1 MKTVSKKLL
10 SFMLVAILLV
20 SALPFQAFATE
31 LEAPSAEA
39 PVTAETTVVT
49 EAPTA
54 APTEAPT
61 AAPTAAPTEAPTAAP
76 TEAPTAAPA
85 PATPIKHDGSH
96 AGVGVWVYDADD
108 HYFVCR
114 TKGCEYEDTAVPAT
128 IQPHT
133 YGSDGTCT
141 VCGRKCDHTVTHDE
155 IIKQPT
161 CTATGIAH
169 KVCSKCGVDTGVEV
183 TVAALGH
190 DFVNGKCTRCAAT
203 APNGT
208 GKSYTL
214 VLSANGG
221 TISTTGGTEIS
232 IPVVDGE
239 IIGTLPDAVLG
250 GARFLGWYLADGV
263 TKIESGSV
271 YKFDANVT
279 AYAKFETKTNNLTV
293 YRILNGNNATA
304 TQIFSQNVPENT
316 PLLSYLET
324 NVKAAVNASL
334 TQNPG
339 YRWTNVWQDY
349 SGRQLMISQTDCMNQ
364 AQTVYVNFVPN
375 TYTLHFNANGGTVS
389 VQSKQVTFGTK
400 VGTLPT
406 PYRDGKVFQGWKD
419 QNGNT
424 YTAETILQAAGD
436 VSLTASWQDKANV
449 MLYIYVNGDFSGV
462 NRVLPMDEFVSGN
475 NLTRAQVVNQIAR
488 YYAPT
493 YGSSLSVAGL
503 FDDNTWNSYRANTSK
518 AGTDSITVGS
528 NTTRV
533 YVMVNNAAT
542 GTILNPTTPTV
553 TVPTTSNGYW
563 LIGANGSAT
572 WVSTSSVPQ
581 GAQWVSTG
589 NGGGYWIY
597 NPNGVTNPTVPTYI
611 IIPGTNPKTGDT
623 AKIEVAAAVMVLA
636 AAALVTM
643 LALRK
648 KKA

>member
-31 LEAPSAEA
+31 PDGSATA
-39 PVTAETTVVT
+39 VVTAEPTAEPTAEEPTVAQEPTV
-49 EAPTA
+49 APVVSA
-54 APTEAPT
+54 APTVSA
-61 AAPTAAPTEAPTAAP
+61 
-76 TEAPTAAPA
+76 A

-96 AGVGVWVYDADD
+96 AGVGVWEHDD
-108 HYFVCR
+108 TSHWFVC
-114 TKGCEYEDTAVPAT
+114 KFAGCEYENQKINMEAHSFDSTGV
-128 IQPHT
+128 
-133 YGSDGTCT
+133 CK
-141 VCGRKCDHTVTHDE
+141 VCGAKCNHAVTEDKE
-155 IIKQPT
+155 VKAAT

-169 KVCSKCGVDTGVEV
+169 KVCKACGIDTGVEV
-183 TVAALGH
+183 ELPALGH

-214 VLSANGG
+214 ILSANGG
-221 TISTTGGTEIS
+221 TISTTGATDIA

-250 GARFLGWYLADGV
+250 GARFLGWYLPDGV

-271 YKFDANVT
+271 YKFDANVI

-316 PLLSYLET
+316 PLLSYLEN

-349 SGRQLMISQTDCMNQ
+349 SGKQLMISQTDCMNQ

-488 YYAPT
+488 YYAPS
-493 YGSSLSVAGL
+493 YGSLSVAGL

-528 NTTRV
+528 TTTRV

-553 TVPTTSNGYW
+553 TVPTTTSNGYW

-572 WVSTSSVPQ
+572 WVSIPSTSSVPQ

-597 NPNGVTNPTVPTYI
+597 NPNGVTNPTIPTYI
-611 IIPGTNPKTGDT
+611 YVPGTNPKTGDT

-648 KKA
+648 KKV

>member
-31 LEAPSAEA
+31 PDGSATAVVTTEPTA
-39 PVTAETTVVT
+39 EPTAETTAEPTVAPVVS
-49 EAPTA
+49 A
-54 APTEAPT
+54 
-61 AAPTAAPTEAPTAAP
+61 
-76 TEAPTAAPA
+76 A
-85 PATPIKHDGSH
+85 PATPATPVPHDGSH
-96 AGVGVWVYDADD
+96 AGVGVWLSDD
-108 HYFVCR
+108 TYHWSVCHF
-114 TKGCEYEDTAVPAT
+114 KGCEYEEQVIPASKEM
-128 IQPHT
+128 HSFNAS
-133 YGSDGTCT
+133 GVCT
-141 VCGRKCDHTVTHDE
+141 VCGAKCNHAVTEDKE
-155 IIKQPT
+155 VKPAT

-169 KVCSKCGVDTGVEV
+169 KVCKACGIDTGVEV
-183 TVAALGH
+183 ELPALGH

-221 TISTTGGTEIS
+221 TISTTGGTDIA

-271 YKFDANVT
+271 FKFDANVI

-293 YRILNGNNATA
+293 YRIINGNNATA
-304 TQIFSQNVPENT
+304 SQIFSQNVPENT

-339 YRWTNVWQDY
+339 YRWTNIWQDY
-349 SGRQLMISQTDCMNQ
+349 SGKQLMISQTDCMNQ

-528 NTTRV
+528 TTTRV

-553 TVPTTSNGYW
+553 TVPTTTSNGYW

-572 WVSTSSVPQ
+572 WVSTVNVPQ

-611 IIPGTNPKTGDT
+611 IIPGSNPKTGDT

>member
-31 LEAPSAEA
+31 PDGSATAVVTTEPTA
-39 PVTAETTVVT
+39 EPTAETTAEPTVAPVVS
-49 EAPTA
+49 
-54 APTEAPT
+54 
-61 AAPTAAPTEAPTAAP
+61 AAPTA
-76 TEAPTAAPA
+76 
-85 PATPIKHDGSH
+85 PATPVPHDGSH
-96 AGVGVWVYDADD
+96 AGVGVWLSDD
-108 HYFVCR
+108 TYHWSVCHF
-114 TKGCEYEDTAVPAT
+114 KGCEYEEQVIPASKEMHSFDAT
-128 IQPHT
+128 
-133 YGSDGTCT
+133 GVCK
-141 VCGRKCDHTVTHDE
+141 VCGAKCTHAVTTDKE
-155 IIKQPT
+155 VKPAT

-169 KVCSKCGVDTGVEV
+169 KVCKACGIDTGVEV
-183 TVAALGH
+183 ELPALGH

-214 VLSANGG
+214 ILSANGG
-221 TISTTGGTEIS
+221 TISTTGGTDIA

-304 TQIFSQNVPENT
+304 SQIFSQNVPENT

-339 YRWTNVWQDY
+339 YRWTNIWQDY
-349 SGRQLMISQTDCMNQ
+349 SGKQLMISQTDCMNQ

-424 YTAETILQAAGD
+424 YTAETVLQAAGD

-475 NLTRAQVVNQIAR
+475 NLTRAQVVNQIAK
-488 YYAPT
+488 YYAPS

-553 TVPTTSNGYW
+553 TVPTTTSNGYW
-563 LIGANGSAT
+563 LIGSNGSAT
-572 WVSTSSVPQ
+572 WVSIPSTSSVPQ
-581 GAQWVSTG
+581 GSQWVSTG

-611 IIPGTNPKTGDT
+611 IIPGSNPKTGDT

>member
-31 LEAPSAEA
+31 PDGSATAVVTTE
-39 PVTAETTVVT
+39 PTAETTAETTAEPTVAPVVS
-49 EAPTA
+49 A
-54 APTEAPT
+54 APA
-61 AAPTAAPTEAPTAAP
+61 
-76 TEAPTAAPA
+76 A
-85 PATPIKHDGSH
+85 PATPVPHDGSH
-96 AGVGVWVYDADD
+96 AGVGVWLSDD
-108 HYFVCR
+108 TYHWSVCHF
-114 TKGCEYEDTAVPAT
+114 KGCEYEEQVIPASKGMHSFDAT
-128 IQPHT
+128 
-133 YGSDGTCT
+133 GVCK
-141 VCGRKCDHTVTHDE
+141 VCGAKCNHAVTEDKE
-155 IIKQPT
+155 VKPAT

-169 KVCSKCGVDTGVEV
+169 KVCKACGIDTGVEV
-183 TVAALGH
+183 EIPALGH
-190 DFVNGKCTRCAAT
+190 EFVNGKCTRCAAT

-214 VLSANGG
+214 ILSANGG
-221 TISTTGGTEIS
+221 TISTTGGTDIA

-349 SGRQLMISQTDCMNQ
+349 SGKQLMISQTDCMNQ

-488 YYAPT
+488 YYAPSF
-493 YGSSLSVAGL
+493 GSSLSVAGL

-528 NTTRV
+528 TTTRV

-553 TVPTTSNGYW
+553 TVPTITSNGYW

-572 WVSTSSVPQ
+572 WVSTVNVPQ

-611 IIPGTNPKTGDT
+611 IIPGSNPKTGDT

>member
-31 LEAPSAEA
+31 PDGSATAVVTTEPTA
-39 PVTAETTVVT
+39 EPTAETTAEPTVAPVVS
-49 EAPTA
+49 A
-54 APTEAPT
+54 
-61 AAPTAAPTEAPTAAP
+61 
-76 TEAPTAAPA
+76 A
-85 PATPIKHDGSH
+85 PATPATPVPHDGSH
-96 AGVGVWVYDADD
+96 AGVGVWLSDD
-108 HYFVCR
+108 TYHWSVCHF
-114 TKGCEYEDTAVPAT
+114 KGCEYEEQIIPASKGM
-128 IQPHT
+128 HSFNAS
-133 YGSDGTCT
+133 GVCT
-141 VCGRKCDHTVTHDE
+141 VCGAKCNHAVTEDKE
-155 IIKQPT
+155 VKPAT

-169 KVCSKCGVDTGVEV
+169 KVCKACGIDTGVEV
-183 TVAALGH
+183 ELPALGH

-221 TISTTGGTEIS
+221 TISTTGGTDIA

-271 YKFDANVT
+271 FKFDANVI

-293 YRILNGNNATA
+293 YRIINGNNATA
-304 TQIFSQNVPENT
+304 SQIFSQNVPENT

-339 YRWTNVWQDY
+339 YRWTNIWQDY
-349 SGRQLMISQTDCMNQ
+349 SGKQLMISQTDCMNQ

-528 NTTRV
+528 TTTRV

-553 TVPTTSNGYW
+553 TVPTTTSNGYW

-572 WVSTSSVPQ
+572 WVSTVNVPQ

-611 IIPGTNPKTGDT
+611 IIPGSNPKTGDT

>member
-31 LEAPSAEA
+31 TEAPGVEA

-76 TEAPTAAPA
+76 TEAHTAAPA
-85 PATPIKHDGSH
+85 PAAPIKHDGSH
-96 AGVGVWVYDADD
+96 TGVGVWLHDD
-108 HYFVCR
+108 TYHWSVCHF
-114 TKGCEYEDTAVPAT
+114 KGCEYEEQVIPASKEMHSFDANG
-128 IQPHT
+128 I
-133 YGSDGTCT
+133 CK
-141 VCGRKCDHTVTHDE
+141 VCGAKCTHAVTTNKE
-155 IIKQPT
+155 IKAPT
-161 CTATGIAH
+161 CTAAGIAH
-169 KVCSKCGVDTGVEV
+169 KVCSACGVDTGVEV
-183 TVAALGH
+183 EIPALGH

-208 GKSYTL
+208 GKSYALTL
-214 VLSANGG
+214 IANGG
-221 TISTTGGTEIS
+221 TISTTGAASLS

-271 YKFDANVT
+271 YKFNANVT

-304 TQIFSQNVPENT
+304 SQIFSQNVPENT
-316 PLLSYLET
+316 PLLSYLEN

-611 IIPGTNPKTGDT
+611 IIPGSNPKTGDT

>member
-31 LEAPSAEA
+31 PDGSATA
-39 PVTAETTVVT
+39 VVTAE
-49 EAPTA
+49 PTA
-54 APTEAPT
+54 EPT
-61 AAPTAAPTEAPTAAP
+61 AAPTAEPTAEPTAAP
-76 TEAPTAAPA
+76 TVAPAA

-96 AGVGVWVYDADD
+96 VGVGVWVYDADD

-133 YGSDGTCT
+133 YGSDGICT
-141 VCGRKCDHTVTHDE
+141 VCGRKCDHTVTE
-155 IIKQPT
+155 PKEVKPAT

-169 KVCSKCGVDTGVEV
+169 KVCKACGIDTGVEV
-183 TVAALGH
+183 ELPALGH

-208 GKSYTL
+208 GISYTL
-214 VLSANGG
+214 ILSANGG

-271 YKFDANVT
+271 YKFNANVT

-349 SGRQLMISQTDCMNQ
+349 SGKQLMISQTDCMNQ

-424 YTAETILQAAGD
+424 YTAETVLQAAGD

-488 YYAPT
+488 YYAPSF
-493 YGSSLSVAGL
+493 GSSLSVAGL

-528 NTTRV
+528 TTTRV

-553 TVPTTSNGYW
+553 TVPTITSNGYW

-611 IIPGTNPKTGDT
+611 IIPGSNPKTGDT

>member
-1 MKTVSKKLL
+1 M
-10 SFMLVAILLV
+10 
-20 SALPFQAFATE
+20 
-31 LEAPSAEA
+31 
-39 PVTAETTVVT
+39 TTNKEVK
-49 EAPTA
+49 A
-54 APTEAPT
+54 
-61 AAPTAAPTEAPTAAP
+61 
-76 TEAPTAAPA
+76 
-85 PATPIKHDGSH
+85 
-96 AGVGVWVYDADD
+96 
-108 HYFVCR
+108 
-114 TKGCEYEDTAVPAT
+114 
-128 IQPHT
+128 
-133 YGSDGTCT
+133 
-141 VCGRKCDHTVTHDE
+141 
-155 IIKQPT
+155 PT
-161 CTATGIAH
+161 CTAAGIAH
-169 KVCSKCGVDTGVEV
+169 KVCSACGVDTGVEV
-183 TVAALGH
+183 EIPALGH
-190 DFVNGKCTRCAAT
+190 DFLNGKCTRCAAT

-208 GKSYTL
+208 GKSYALTL
-214 VLSANGG
+214 IANGG
-221 TISTTGGTEIS
+221 TISTTGAASLS

-271 YKFDANVT
+271 YKFDANVI

-304 TQIFSQNVPENT
+304 SQIFSQNVPENT
-316 PLLSYLET
+316 PLLSYLEN

-349 SGRQLMISQTDCMNQ
+349 SGKQLMISQTDCMNQ

-553 TVPTTSNGYW
+553 TVPTITSNGYW

-572 WVSTSSVPQ
+572 WVSTVNVPQ

-611 IIPGTNPKTGDT
+611 IIPGSNPKTGDT

>member
-31 LEAPSAEA
+31 PDGSATAVVTTEPTA
-39 PVTAETTVVT
+39 EPTAETTAEPTVAPVVS
-49 EAPTA
+49 A
-54 APTEAPT
+54 
-61 AAPTAAPTEAPTAAP
+61 
-76 TEAPTAAPA
+76 A
-85 PATPIKHDGSH
+85 PATPATPVPHDGSH
-96 AGVGVWVYDADD
+96 AGVGVWLSDD
-108 HYFVCR
+108 TYHWSVCHF
-114 TKGCEYEDTAVPAT
+114 KGCEYEEQVIPASKEM
-128 IQPHT
+128 HSFNAS
-133 YGSDGTCT
+133 GVCT
-141 VCGRKCDHTVTHDE
+141 VCGAKCNHAVTEDKE
-155 IIKQPT
+155 VKPAT

-169 KVCSKCGVDTGVEV
+169 KVCKACGIDTGVEV
-183 TVAALGH
+183 ELPALGH

-221 TISTTGGTEIS
+221 TISTTGGTDIA

-304 TQIFSQNVPENT
+304 SQIFSQNVPENT

-339 YRWTNVWQDY
+339 YRWTNIWQDY
-349 SGRQLMISQTDCMNQ
+349 SGKQLMISQTDCMNQ

-528 NTTRV
+528 TTTRV

-553 TVPTTSNGYW
+553 TVPTITSNGYW

-572 WVSTSSVPQ
+572 WVSTVNVPQ

-611 IIPGTNPKTGDT
+611 IIPGSNPKTGDT

>member
-31 LEAPSAEA
+31 PDGSATAVVTVEPTAEPIAEEPTVAQEPTGAQEPTVA
-39 PVTAETTVVT
+39 PVVS
-49 EAPTA
+49 A
-54 APTEAPT
+54 APTTP
-61 AAPTAAPTEAPTAAP
+61 
-76 TEAPTAAPA
+76 AAPA
-85 PATPIKHDGSH
+85 APIKHDGTH
-96 AGVGVWVYDADD
+96 AGVGVWMYDADD

-133 YGSDGTCT
+133 YGSDGICT

-155 IIKQPT
+155 VIKQPT

-169 KVCSKCGVDTGVEV
+169 KVCSKCNVDTGVEV

-214 VLSANGG
+214 ILSANGG
-221 TISTTGGTEIS
+221 TISTTGGTDIA

-304 TQIFSQNVPENT
+304 SQIFSQNVPENT

-339 YRWTNVWQDY
+339 YRWTNIWQDY
-349 SGRQLMISQTDCMNQ
+349 SGKQLMISQTDCMNQ

-488 YYAPT
+488 YYAPS

-528 NTTRV
+528 TTTRV

-553 TVPTTSNGYW
+553 TVPTITSNGYW

-611 IIPGTNPKTGDT
+611 IIPGSNPKTGDT